1 MKDKVIEIL
10 EKYVSDG
17 YRNEKG
23 IYECDIDD
31 VADEVVK
38 LFAIHNV
45 VGSCRCSRCRDK
57 HHDCLNGKMCY
68 VCDNVTQGN

>member
-1 MKDKVIEIL
+1 MKDKVIKIL

-31 VADEVVK
+31 VADELVK

-45 VGSCRCSRCRDK
+45 SKPLRDDFGKPPQTEAEWDKMCSRIV
-57 HHDCLNGKMCY
+57 NEGK
-68 VCDNVTQGN
+68 